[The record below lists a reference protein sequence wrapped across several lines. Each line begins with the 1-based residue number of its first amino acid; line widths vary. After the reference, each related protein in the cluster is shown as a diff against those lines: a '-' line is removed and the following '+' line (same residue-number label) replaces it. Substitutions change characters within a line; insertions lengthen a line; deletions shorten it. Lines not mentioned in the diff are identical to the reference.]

1 MAAPALPSTRPLS
14 LRLSGALLAGAAVL
28 YSVTVVGA
36 PVDAMQGVIQK
47 ILYVHVPCAISA
59 YAGFAVTALAGAL
72 YLWKHD
78 ERYDRVAASAAEVG
92 VLFCTLNILSGPIW
106 AKGTWGHWWAWD
118 PRLSMT
124 LLLWFIYAAY
134 LLLRSF
140 TEGSERT
147 ARFAAV
153 YGLVGT
159 LAIPLNYYAIDLFGG
174 AAMHPENLERG
185 SLGAGMR
192 LPFALSALA
201 GVAAFLHLLLLRLDL
216 ETRRVR
222 AARSQARLAAD
233 VGN

>member
-1 MAAPALPSTRPLS
+1 MIPA
-14 LRLSGALLAGAAVL
+14 SGLLLVGLLAAAGYIVL
-28 YSVTVVGA
+28 TA
-36 PVDAMQGVIQK
+36 PVDATQGVIQK
-47 ILYVHVPCAISA
+47 ILYVHVPCAFSA
-59 YAGFAVTALAGAL
+59 YLGFLVTGLGGVL
-72 YLWKHD
+72 YLWKND
-78 ERYDRVAASAAEVG
+78 ERFDRLALSGAQVG
-92 VLFCTLNILSGPIW
+92 VVFCTLTLASGPIW
-106 AKGTWGHWWAWD
+106 AKGTWGHWWVWD
-118 PRLSMT
+118 ARLSVT
-124 LLLWFIYAAY
+124 LLLWFIYMAY

-192 LPFALSALA
+192 LPFALSALT
-201 GVAAFLHLLLLRLDL
+201 GVAAFAHLLLLRLDL
-216 ETRRVR
+216 EARRVR
-222 AARSQARLAAD
+222 AARIEARLAAG

>member
-1 MAAPALPSTRPLS
+1 M
-14 LRLSGALLAGAAVL
+14 LRASGFLLAGLLAAAG
-28 YSVTVVGA
+28 YVVATA
-36 PVDAMQGVIQK
+36 PLDATQGVIQK
-47 ILYVHVPCAISA
+47 IIYVHVPCAISA
-59 YAGFAVTALAGAL
+59 YLGFLVTGIGGAL
-72 YLWKHD
+72 YLWKND
-78 ERYDRVAASAAEVG
+78 ERFDRVALSGAEVG
-92 VLFCTLNILSGPIW
+92 VVFCSLTLASGPIW

-118 PRLSMT
+118 PRLSVT

-153 YGLVGT
+153 YGLVGA

-174 AAMHPENLERG
+174 SAMHPENLERG

-222 AARSQARLAAD
+222 AARIEARLTAH